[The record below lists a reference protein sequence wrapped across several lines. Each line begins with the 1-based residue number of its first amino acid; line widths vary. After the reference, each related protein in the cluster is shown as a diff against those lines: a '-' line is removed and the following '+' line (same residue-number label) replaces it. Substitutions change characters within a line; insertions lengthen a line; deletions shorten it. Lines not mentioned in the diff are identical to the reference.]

1 MCSERIWHGSL
12 VGREEG
18 ISLVEVL
25 VALALLAILL
35 LSLANVFEV
44 RLVGAVNHERSTT
57 LVFLAQQK
65 AEELGTMLR
74 ADLKPGEFKSSME
87 QAGAFSGFPGYRFK
101 VVQLPSPD
109 EEELKRLKVVVWVD
123 DNGDETLQPSEKRV
137 ELAIQISRRPK

>member
-1 MCSERIWHGSL
+1 MTKPFHTSEK
-12 VGREEG
+12 G
-18 ISLVEVL
+18 ISLVEIL
-25 VALALLAILL
+25 VALALLAILLL

-87 QAGAFSGFPGYRFK
+87 QAGAFWGFPGYRFK